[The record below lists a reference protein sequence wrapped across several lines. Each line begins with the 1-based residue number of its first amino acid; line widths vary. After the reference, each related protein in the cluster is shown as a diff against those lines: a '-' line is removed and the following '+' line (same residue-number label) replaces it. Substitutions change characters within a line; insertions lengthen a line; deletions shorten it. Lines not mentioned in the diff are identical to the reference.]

1 MKTITLDDVA
11 YSRLKAWKRGSKES
25 FSQVVKRLLP
35 EPGTLASFMNFTETR
50 HTASLPDNQLLETAV
65 EERPSAKSDPWTL

>member
-1 MKTITLDDVA
+1 MKTITLDEVA
-11 YSRLKAWKRGSKES
+11 YSRLKAWKRGAKDS

-50 HTASLPDNQLLETAV
+50 RTAKLSENQFMEPAI
-65 EERPSAKSDPWTL
+65 EQRSPEKSDPWI